1 MWKNKIKLWCSF
13 CYLFIFII
21 LIFLLF
27 FFINFFLIFNF
38 LLYFLF
44 KNFRTGCARME
55 NVTLAG
61 CACNHSVQ
69 TSNDV

>member
-13 CYLFIFII
+13 CYLFIFKI
-21 LIFLLF
+21 LI
-27 FFINFFLIFNF
+27 F